1 MNGHHRAA
9 GCVTVRV
16 LNTEGRPVPRA
27 RLTLVDRGGRL
38 LGQGEARA
46 DGSCEL
52 VVPGVE
58 SCVLLAGATGHLPET
73 TNLDLT
79 ARTLPGETILLLRE
93 VTTVRGKVTEDA
105 LYMPVA
111 DALAVFMDESGRVA
125 GAAVTSDG
133 GCFEVAGLRPGD
145 YTLLVLHQDFEHWLR
160 PVFVGGAEPF
170 LADATLTRRLFSCRG
185 VVRDARGW
193 PVPGTAVSL
202 ADGSGLEL
210 RERTDENG
218 RFGFPAVPQGLYT
231 LRVANRRPCVRRVLV
246 AEDLDDV
253 VVTLSAP

>member
-1 MNGHHRAA
+1 M
-9 GCVTVRV
+9 

-52 VVPGVE
+52 VLRGAE
-58 SCVLLAGATGHLPET
+58 SCILLAGATGHLPGA

-79 ARTLPGETILLLRE
+79 TRALPGETVLLLRE

-105 LYMPVA
+105 LWMPIA
-111 DALAVFMDESGRVA
+111 DALAVFMDERGKVA
-125 GAAVTSDG
+125 GVAVTSDG
-133 GCFEVAGLRPGD
+133 GYFEVAGLRPGG
-145 YTLLVLHQDFEHWLR
+145 YTFLVLHQEFEHWLR

-170 LADATLTRRLFSCRG
+170 LADATLTRRLFACRG
-185 VVRDARGW
+185 VVRDDRGR
-193 PVPGTAVSL
+193 PVPGVAVSL

-218 RFGFPAVPQGLYT
+218 RFGFQAVPQGLYA
-231 LRVANRRPCVRRVLV
+231 LGLANRPSARRVLV

-253 VVTLSAP
+253 VVILPPPKEILGGY

>member
-38 LGQGEARA
+38 GQGEARA
-46 DGSCEL
+46 DGACEL
-52 VVPGVE
+52 AVPGAE
-58 SCVLLAGATGHLPET
+58 SHVLLAGATGHLPGT

-79 ARTLPGETILLLRE
+79 ARPLPGETVLLLRE
-93 VTTVRGKVTEDA
+93 VTTVRGKVAEDA
-105 LYMPVA
+105 LCMPVA

-125 GAAVTSDG
+125 GAAVTSDD
-133 GCFEVAGLRPGD
+133 GCFEVAGLRPGG
-145 YTLLVLHQDFEHWLR
+145 YTFLVLHQEFEPWLR

-185 VVRDARGW
+185 GGPRYSRLAR
-193 PVPGTAVSL
+193 PGDGRQPGGRLGSRTART
-202 ADGSGLEL
+202 DR
-210 RERTDENG
+210 RER
-218 RFGFPAVPQGLYT
+218 
-231 LRVANRRPCVRRVLV
+231 
-246 AEDLDDV
+246 
-253 VVTLSAP
+253 